1 MPIPQTVSRY
11 LGERGVNYRIID
23 HPYASS
29 AKELAQFAHV
39 ERGHI
44 AKGVVLRDAD
54 GPVLVV
60 IPGDHWVRLHHV
72 QEALARPHLD
82 FAGEE
87 DIARWFPDCDRGAV
101 PPLGMA
107 YGLETL
113 VDETLFPLRRV
124 YLESGDHR
132 HLIEVSGEDFHTLM
146 AGARRGHFSHRD

>member
-1 MPIPQTVSRY
+1 MPIPEIVSRH
-11 LGERGVNYRIID
+11 LDERGVNYRIID
-23 HPYASS
+23 HPYAPS
-29 AKELAQFAHV
+29 AKELARLAHV

-44 AKGVVLRDAD
+44 AKGVVLRDED

-60 IPGDHWVRLHHV
+60 VPGDHWVRLHHV

-82 FAGEE
+82 FASEE
-87 DIARWFPDCDRGAV
+87 DIARWFPDCDHGAV

-113 VDETLFPLRRV
+113 VDEDLFSLARV

-132 HLIEVSGEDFHTLM
+132 HLIEVSEEDFSLLM